1 MNQLP
6 APIAGAKGHMKI
18 HNPREI
24 LRKEAEAKSGIQKGE
39 IQMRVE
45 LPQRL
50 QALEAR
56 LNAFESS
63 VSAQLEQI
71 VSAIE
76 RIENSSKHVEVK
88 RGPGRPRKVEAE
100 LPEAG

>member
-50 QALEAR
+50 QALEVR
-56 LNAFESS
+56 LTTLEQG
-63 VSAQLEQI
+63 VTEQLEQI